1 MLAKGKNSV
10 NGKCVLVCTMVEIL
24 WHKFA
29 HQPEGMEC
37 VSNLTLCKTKNKQGL
52 IMLQVSSRS
61 CIQIAVQLGTKTG
74 VPMASRENFAL
85 HMKAAMAPIY
95 DERRRFQRISLQV
108 PLFIRGRDAYGEQF
122 VDLGKTLDIS
132 ALGAL
137 VASPRPLAI
146 NDVVTLTIP
155 APSITSS
162 ALVPSGMPPIQ
173 ARVKRQQEA
182 GDVHLVGLEFL
193 KPIG

>member
-1 MLAKGKNSV
+1 
-10 NGKCVLVCTMVEIL
+10 
-24 WHKFA
+24 
-29 HQPEGMEC
+29 
-37 VSNLTLCKTKNKQGL
+37 
-52 IMLQVSSRS
+52 
-61 CIQIAVQLGTKTG
+61 
-74 VPMASRENFAL
+74 
-85 HMKAAMAPIY
+85 MAPIY

-108 PLFIRGRDAYGEQF
+108 PLFIRGKDAYGEQF

-146 NDVVTLTIP
+146 NDIVTLTIP